1 MPVRPTKSITA
12 KIAAPVL
19 LVMALL
25 ALVELAGYRFLLVN
39 LEGAVAPR
47 QVAVILTGAR
57 IFCTVNLAALVGVW
71 LMVVRLLRRDV
82 SGPLRELAG
91 RVRAETGR
99 DTASPEEAA
108 AEEGGAAPPGGAAG
122 VGAEVETLRCGM
134 EQLVNEARRKEELC
148 HLYRTLDEQRR
159 LAEAILESTTSPLF
173 AIDREHRIIAWNR
186 AMTELCGVSAEEMM
200 GTTRQWA
207 PFYPTSRPT
216 LADLVMDGEL
226 SHAGSYY
233 DTFTIDPAKEGMVRA
248 EAWFHRLNGE
258 TRYLFFDAA
267 PVIRDGEPIAV
278 VETLH
283 DITPR
288 VRAQESL
295 RLFSRAV
302 DQSASSILITDR
314 TGTIQYV
321 NRKFCE
327 VTGYT
332 AGEVLGQT
340 PKILK
345 SGRQPPEVYRELW
358 ETIAAGHEWHGE
370 FNNRRKDGTVFWVNA
385 FISPICD
392 QGGHVTHYLGITEDI
407 TAKKHAERELI
418 KKQAELVLQHEQLT
432 SLFRQMEH
440 AKLEWEQ
447 TMDCIDDML
456 ALADSRGR
464 IRRCNRA
471 FAALAGRAYPEVL
484 NHDWRVLLRE
494 RGLDPEAVESETG
507 EIYHEASRRWLSL
520 KSYTY
525 GNGSGEVITLHD
537 LTGIKEVSDQLN
549 AAYRELKETH
559 SQLLQQEKMASI
571 GQLAAGVAHEINNP
585 IGFISSNLTTMGKY
599 LGRLENFLALQSA
612 GVEEYAPAEKREE
625 VAKARRELKIDHV
638 LTDAHSLIEESQ
650 DGTERVRTIVQ
661 NLKSFSRID
670 DSQSSWVDLNECL
683 ESTITIA
690 WNELKYKTT
699 LKRDYGQLPQV
710 KCLPQQLN
718 QVFLNILVN
727 AAHAIEK
734 QGDITV
740 TTRHEADQVSVAIG
754 DTGCGIPPEV
764 VNRIFEPFFTTKEI
778 GKGTGL
784 GLSIS
789 YDIIKNH
796 NGTIEVESTPGVGTT
811 FTIRLPVGGDTP

>member
-1 MPVRPTKSITA
+1 MSVRPTTSITA
-12 KIAAPVL
+12 KIAVPVL
-19 LVMALL
+19 LVVALL
-25 ALVELAGYRFLLVN
+25 ALLELAEYHSLGHIVDT
-39 LEGAVAPR
+39 EVAPSR
-47 QVAVILTGAR
+47 GAAILSGAR
-57 IFCTVNLAALVGVW
+57 IFLAVNMAALLGVW
-71 LMVVRLLRRDV
+71 LLVVRLLRRDV
-82 SGPLRELAG
+82 SEPLRELAG
-91 RVRAETGR
+91 RVLAETGGEDEPGER
-99 DTASPEEAA
+99 TPAARGGTAPAGCDS
-108 AEEGGAAPPGGAAG
+108 GA
-122 VGAEVETLRCGM
+122 GAEMETLRCGM
-134 EQLVNEARRKEELC
+134 EQLVHEAKRKEELC
-148 HLYRTLDEQRR
+148 NVYRTLDDQRR
-159 LAEAILESTTSPLF
+159 LAEAILESTTAPLF

-186 AMTELCGVSAEEMM
+186 AMAELSGLGAEEVI
-200 GTTRQWA
+200 GTTRQWV
-207 PFYPTSRPT
+207 PFYPSSRPT

-226 SHAGSYY
+226 AKTGSYY
-233 DTFTIDPAKEGMVRA
+233 DTFTVDTANEGMVRA
-248 EAWFHRLNGE
+248 EAWFQALNGE
-258 TRYLFFDAA
+258 SRYLFFDAA
-267 PVIRDGEPIAV
+267 PVIRNGEPIAV
-278 VETLH
+278 VETLR
-283 DITPR
+283 DITER
-288 VRAQESL
+288 VRAQDSL

-302 DQSASSILITDR
+302 DQSSSSILITDR
-314 TGTIQYV
+314 SGTIQYV

-332 AGEVLGQT
+332 AEEVLGQT

-345 SGRQPPEVYRELW
+345 SGRQPSEVYQVLW
-358 ETIAAGHEWHGE
+358 ETIAAGHEWQGE

-385 FISPICD
+385 LISPICD
-392 QGGHVTHYLGITEDI
+392 QAGNVTHFLGITEDI
-407 TAKKHAERELI
+407 TSRKQAERELV

-471 FAALAGRAYPEVL
+471 FAALAGCAYPEIL
-484 NHDWRVLLRE
+484 NRDWRVLLRE
-494 RGLDPEAVESETG
+494 GGLDPEAVESESG
-507 EIYHEASRRWLSL
+507 EIYHEGSRRWLSL
-520 KSYTY
+520 KSYSY

-537 LTGIKEVSDQLN
+537 LTSIREVSDQLS
-549 AAYRELKETH
+549 AAYLELKETH
-559 SQLLQQEKMASI
+559 SQLLHQEKMASI

-612 GVEEYAPAEKREE
+612 GVEEFAPAGKREE
-625 VAKARRELKIDHV
+625 MAQARREMKIDYV
-638 LTDAHSLIEESQ
+638 LKDAHSLIDESQ

-670 DSQSSWVDLNECL
+670 DSQASWVDLNECL

-710 KCLPQQLN
+710 KCLAQQLN

-740 TTRHEADQVSVAIG
+740 ATRHEGDQVSIAIG

-811 FTIRLPVGGDTP
+811 FTIRLPVGGDKP